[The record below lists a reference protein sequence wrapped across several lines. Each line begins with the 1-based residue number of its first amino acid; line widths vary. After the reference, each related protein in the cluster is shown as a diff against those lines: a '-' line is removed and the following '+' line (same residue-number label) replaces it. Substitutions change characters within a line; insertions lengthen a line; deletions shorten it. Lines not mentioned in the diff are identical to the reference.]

1 MRKWRRLSYSLTF
14 LFATSLFLVA
24 LRNLKAQALPAAA
37 RTGELS
43 AFATYSR
50 VTTDYGYPNKGGTTF
65 GLLYVRE
72 VRWFLTPSIEFRV
85 KATFDGR
92 TVDEHTWGGGIRF
105 ERRIRDFR
113 PYGNFFIS
121 SGTIHYNF
129 SNPYNPHPTATP
141 YTWDNSIVYSPGFG
155 VDYNLSRYWGARFD
169 YQFEFWN
176 LGNSQTLTPQAM
188 SFGILY
194 RIQFGRET
202 GP

>member
-1 MRKWRRLSYSLTF
+1 MRKWRRLSYSFTF
-14 LFATSLFLVA
+14 LFATLLFLPA
-24 LRNLKAQALPAAA
+24 SRYLKGQALPTAA
-37 RTGELS
+37 RKAEFS

-50 VTTDYGYPNKGGTTF
+50 VTTDYGYPNNGATV
-65 GLLYVRE
+65 GLQYLRF
-72 VRWFLTPSIEFRV
+72 VRWYVTPSIEFRV

-92 TVDEHTWGGGIRF
+92 TVDEHTWGGGVRF
-105 ERRIRDFR
+105 ERRILDFR

-129 SNPYNPHPTATP
+129 SSPYNPHPVGKP
-141 YTWDNSIVYSPGFG
+141 YTSDNSIVYSPGFG
-155 VDYNLSRYWGARFD
+155 IDYNLSKYWGARFD

-176 LGNSQTLTPQAM
+176 LGNNQTLTPQAM